1 MMLNRFLPY
10 SLVLYLV
17 LSAYTHGEE
26 LDHVETIK
34 TLRYADAKAGQ
45 ELYNLHCVS
54 CHGQEG
60 KLAINP
66 LARRFAADEFK
77 FGADPY
83 SIWKTISYG
92 NGLMFRWDAVLTAKE
107 RYQLTYYITELI
119 IKKYNPGQLVELDE
133 EYFAGL
139 PEKAAADAKAQE
151 ANKQKVQVA
160 VGMVDGSGGKNM
172 DYGPFMQH
180 SVSCGEIKNKNAEYF
195 EDTTEK
201 AMIVDLPGDLVFCYD
216 AVLMSVSGVWKG
228 DIANAEKTNYT
239 SYKGSRP
246 LIPGGEVL
254 YRNID
259 TPCWAVDT
267 PDNQKQENIKVLGHY
282 LHEDQVILKY
292 KVGGREILETP
303 GASKDGK
310 VLYRSLQ
317 VGSGDRTLYLLVS
330 EKQGGAVRLLGG
342 PKLVHHDKGMLVK
355 IPPSKGSQT
364 LSVPVGE
371 LKRKV
376 GNDDDF
382 VIPDFEELTKGGPR
396 RWPTDVQTVVDPGEN
411 NNGYALDILTVPLA
425 NPWGSWMRTTAI
437 DFFEDGTIAVCTL
450 SGDVWIV
457 KTNEDNPNALTW
469 SRFASGMYEPLGLR
483 IVKDA
488 IHVRGRDRITKLH
501 DLNDDGEAD
510 YYESFYEDTEQ
521 IGPSYHA
528 FVYDL
533 QTDKNGYF
541 YYSQS
546 GYKSPL
552 EGAVV
557 KVSSDGK
564 YASFVGTDLRN
575 PNGLGYIPSKGWVT
589 ITDNPSGRAVFN
601 GFTIAKEGVH
611 YGYEKNR
618 TQPMLVV
625 LPAVED
631 SSSGGQC
638 ESNQDWGP
646 LGGSVIHTS
655 YSRKNAFYC
664 FLQDLKPF
672 PNGFA
677 VKFPFELKSGLMRP
691 RVHPKNGDVYIVA
704 QKGWDTSGQID
715 GVIYR
720 FRKTGKPTSM
730 IVKAEA
736 TSTGIQVTFGSDLD
750 AGSVNPESV
759 SAERIPDKKKKEGE
773 NYEVELGQ
781 IKLLDSKTI
790 HVEIV
795 DFEKEKL
802 ENRTNQDGS
811 YNVKPAI
818 SLTFDV
824 KTKDGASIQQTVH
837 ATINS
842 LPK

>member
-1 MMLNRFLPY
+1 MCRCLRLLLGSFTALLLCP
-10 SLVLYLV
+10 SVF
-17 LSAYTHGEE
+17 SEDI
-26 LDHVETIK
+26 DHVQIIK
-34 TLRYADAKAGQ
+34 SLRYADAKAGR
-45 ELYNLHCVS
+45 ELYRLHCAS
-54 CHGQEG
+54 CHGPEG
-60 KLAINP
+60 RLAINP

-92 NGLMFRWDAVLTAKE
+92 NGLMFRWDAVLSAKE
-107 RYQLTYYITELI
+107 RYQLTHYITELI
-119 IKKYNPGQLVELDE
+119 LKKYNPGQLVVLNE

-139 PEKAAADAKAQE
+139 PERAAADAKAQE
-151 ANKQKVQVA
+151 ANKQKVEVA

-180 SVSCGEIKNKNAEYF
+180 SVSYGEIKDKNAKYF

-201 AMIVDLPGDLVFCYD
+201 AMIIDIPGDLVFCYD
-216 AVLMSVSGVWKG
+216 AALMSVSGIWKG
-228 DIANAEKTNYT
+228 EIANTEKTHYT

-246 LIPGGEVL
+246 MIPGGEVL
-254 YRNID
+254 YRNVD
-259 TPCWAVDT
+259 TPCWAVDE
-267 PDNQKQENIKVLGHY
+267 PENLKAENIKVVGHY
-282 LHEDQVILKY
+282 LNEDKVVMKY
-292 KVGGREILETP
+292 KVGDREILEMP
-303 GASKDGK
+303 GASQDGL
-310 VLYRSLQ
+310 VWYRSIQ
-317 VGSGDRTLYLLVS
+317 VGPGNSLIFLLSGKRIEVARIPGTAELLPH
-330 EKQGGAVRLLGG
+330 E
-342 PKLVHHDKGMLVK
+342 KGMFIK
-355 IPPSKGSQT
+355 IPPARTSQT
-364 LSVPVGE
+364 LSIPVGE
-371 LKRKV
+371 MKRAV
-376 GNDDDF
+376 EIDDDL
-382 VIPDFEELTKGGPR
+382 VMPDFSKFLRGGAR
-396 RWPTDVQTVVDPGEN
+396 RWPTDVQTAVAKGEN
-411 NNGYALDILTVPLA
+411 NNGYALDLLTVPLA

-457 KTNEDNPNALTW
+457 KTEQGNPNALIW
-469 SRFASGMYEPLGLR
+469 SRFASGIYEPLGLR
-483 IVKDA
+483 IVKDE
-488 IHVRGRDRITKLH
+488 IYVRGRDRITKLH
-501 DLNDDGEAD
+501 DLNNDGEAD
-510 YYESFYEDTEQ
+510 YYESFYEDPAQ

-533 QTDKNGYF
+533 LTDKHGYF

-557 KVSSDGK
+557 KVSTDGK
-564 YASFVGTDLRN
+564 YASFVGIDLRN
-575 PNGLGYIPSKGWVT
+575 PNGLGYIASKEWVT

-601 GFTIAKEGVH
+601 GFTIAKEGVY

-625 LPAVED
+625 LPAVVD

-638 ESNQDWGP
+638 ESNKDWGP

-691 RVHPKNGDVYIVA
+691 RVHPKDGEVYIIA
-704 QKGWDTSGQID
+704 QKGWDTSGQVD

-720 FRKTGKPTSM
+720 FRKTGEPTTM
-730 IVKAEA
+730 IVNAAA
-736 TSTGIQVTFGSDLD
+736 TTTGIQVTFGSDLD
-750 AGSVNPESV
+750 PQSVTPDAV
-759 SAERIPDKKKKEGE
+759 KAERIPDKKKKEGE
-773 NYEVELGQ
+773 DYSVELGK
-781 IKLLDSKTI
+781 IKVLDARTI

-795 DFEKEKL
+795 DIEKEKL
-802 ENRTNQDGS
+802 ENRTNEDGS

-818 SLTFDV
+818 SITFDLNA
-824 KTKDGASIQQTVH
+824 KDGASIQQTLH

-842 LPK
+842 LPQ

>member
-1 MMLNRFLPY
+1 MYRCLSVLLV
-10 SLVLYLV
+10 SLAPVILCQSV
-17 LSAYTHGEE
+17 FSEE
-26 LDHVETIK
+26 MDHVETIK
-34 TLRYADAKAGQ
+34 ALRYPDAKAGR

-54 CHGQEG
+54 CHGPEG

-77 FGADPY
+77 YGADPY

-92 NGLMFRWDAVLTAKE
+92 NGLMFRWDAVLTPKE
-107 RYQLTYYITELI
+107 RYQLTHYITELI
-119 IKKYNPGQLVELDE
+119 IKKHNPGQLVELNED
-133 EYFAGL
+133 YFAGL
-139 PEKAAADAKAQE
+139 PERAAKDAKVQE
-151 ANKQKVQVA
+151 ANKQKVEVA

-180 SVSCGEIKNKNAEYF
+180 SVSYGEIKNKNAEYF

-201 AMIVDLPGDLVFCYD
+201 AMIIDLPNDLVFCYD
-216 AVLMSVSGVWKG
+216 ATLMSVSGIWKG
-228 DIANAEKTNYT
+228 KIANAEKTNYM

-254 YRNID
+254 YKNID
-259 TPCWAVDT
+259 TPCWAVNR
-267 PDNQKQENIKVLGHY
+267 PDNLKKENIKYLGHY

-292 KVGGREILETP
+292 KIGDREILETP
-303 GASKDGK
+303 AVSKNGKEWSRNFRIGPGAS
-310 VLYRSLQ
+310 
-317 VGSGDRTLYLLVS
+317 TLYLKLAKG
-330 EKQGGAVRLLGG
+330 ENGASNSPQLQDGKYVQIAPSDKTHTYSFAVARSKRLDLG
-342 PKLVHHDKGMLVK
+342 KIDHSSHHDFGK
-355 IPPSKGSQT
+355 
-364 LSVPVGE
+364 
-371 LKRKV
+371 
-376 GNDDDF
+376 
-382 VIPDFEELTKGGPR
+382 LTKGGPR

-411 NNGYALDILTVPLA
+411 NNGYALDILTAPLA

-457 KTNEDNPNALTW
+457 KTEKDNPNALTW
-469 SRFASGMYEPLGLR
+469 SRYASGMYEPLGLR
-483 IVKDA
+483 VVKDE
-488 IHVRGRDRITKLH
+488 IYVRGRDRITKLH
-501 DLNDDGEAD
+501 DLNNDGEAD
-510 YYESFYEDTEQ
+510 YYESFYEDPAQ

-533 QTDKNGYF
+533 QTDKHGYF

-589 ITDNPSGRAVFN
+589 IADNPSGQAVFN

-625 LPAVED
+625 LPAAED

-638 ESNQDWGP
+638 ESNKDWGP

-691 RVHPKNGDVYIVA
+691 RVHPKNGEVYIVA
-704 QKGWDTSGQID
+704 QKGWDTSGQVD

-720 FRKTGKPTSM
+720 FRKTGEPTTM
-730 IVKAEA
+730 IVNAEA

-750 AGSVNPESV
+750 PESVNPNAFK
-759 SAERIPDKKKKEGE
+759 AERIPDKKKKEGE
-773 NYEVELGQ
+773 DYSVELGN
-781 IKLLDSKTI
+781 IKLINSKTL
-790 HVEIV
+790 HVEIQNL
-795 DFEKEKL
+795 EKEKL
-802 ENRTNQDGS
+802 ENRTNKDGS
-811 YNVKPAI
+811 FHVKPAI
-818 SLTFDV
+818 SITFDLNA
-824 KTKDGASIQQTVH
+824 KDGSPIQQTLH

-842 LPK
+842 LP

>member
-1 MMLNRFLPY
+1 MIRFLLF
-10 SLVLYLV
+10 SSIFNLLTGICHF
-17 LSAYTHGEE
+17 AFAEE
-26 LDHVETIK
+26 INHVEMIRN
-34 TLRYADAKAGQ
+34 LGYPDAKAGR
-45 ELYNLHCVS
+45 ELYRLHCAS
-54 CHGQEG
+54 CHGPEG

-66 LARRFAADEFK
+66 LARRFAVDEFK

-92 NGLMFRWDAVLTAKE
+92 NGLMFRWDAVLSAKE
-107 RYQLTYYITELI
+107 RYQLTHYITELI

-139 PEKAAADAKAQE
+139 PERAAADAKAQE
-151 ANKQKVQVA
+151 ANKQTVPVA

-180 SVSCGEIKNKNAEYF
+180 TVSYGEIKNKNAEYF

-201 AMIVDLPGDLVFCYD
+201 AMIIDLPGDLVFCYD
-216 AVLMSVSGVWKG
+216 ATLMSVSGIWKG
-228 DIANAEKTNYT
+228 KIANTEKTHYT

-246 LIPGGEVL
+246 MIPGGEVL
-254 YRNID
+254 YQNID
-259 TPCWAVDT
+259 APCWAVGS
-267 PDNQKQENIKVLGHY
+267 PENRKARNIKVLGHY
-282 LHEDQVILKY
+282 LHGDSVVLKY
-292 KVGGREILETP
+292 RVGDRDVMETP

-310 VLYRSLQ
+310 VLYRSLT
-317 VGSGDRTLYLLVS
+317 VGSGDRTLYLLFS
-330 EKQGGAVRLLGG
+330 DKQSGAARLLGG
-342 PKLVHHDKGMLVK
+342 AKLVPHDKGMLVE

-371 LKRKV
+371 LIRKV

-382 VIPDFEELTKGGPR
+382 VVPDFKELTKGGPR
-396 RWPTDVQTVVDPGEN
+396 RWPTDVQTVVDSGEN
-411 NNGYALDILTVPLA
+411 NNGYALDLLTVPLA
-425 NPWGSWMRTTAI
+425 NPWGSWMRTTAM
-437 DFFEDGTIAVCTL
+437 DFFEDGSIAVSTL

-457 KTNEDNPNALTW
+457 KTEAGNPNALIW
-469 SRFASGMYEPLGLR
+469 SRFATGLYEPLGLR

-488 IHVRGRDRITKLH
+488 IYVRGRDRITKLH
-501 DLNDDGEAD
+501 DLNNDGEAD
-510 YYESFYEDTEQ
+510 YYESFYEDPAQ
-521 IGPSYHA
+521 IGPCYHA

-533 QTDKNGYF
+533 VTDRGGYF
-541 YYSQS
+541 YFSQS

-625 LPAVED
+625 LPAVVD

-638 ESNQDWGP
+638 ESNPDWGP
-646 LGGSVIHTS
+646 LGGSIIHTS

-664 FLQDLKPF
+664 FVQDLKPF

-691 RVHPKNGDVYIVA
+691 RVHPKNGEVYIVA
-704 QKGWDTSGQID
+704 QKGWDTSGQVD
-715 GVIYR
+715 GLIYR
-720 FRKTGKPTSM
+720 FRKTGKPTNLL
-730 IVKAEA
+730 VNAAA
-736 TSTGIQVTFGSDLD
+736 TSTGIQLTFGAELD
-750 AGSVNPESV
+750 ADSVSPDAF

-773 NYEVELGQ
+773 NYNVELG
-781 IKLLDSKTI
+781 KVVLLDSKSI
-790 HVEIV
+790 LVEVQDI
-795 DFEKEKL
+795 EKEKL

-818 SLTFDV
+818 SLTFDL
-824 KTKDGASIQQTVH
+824 KTKDGMPIQQTLH